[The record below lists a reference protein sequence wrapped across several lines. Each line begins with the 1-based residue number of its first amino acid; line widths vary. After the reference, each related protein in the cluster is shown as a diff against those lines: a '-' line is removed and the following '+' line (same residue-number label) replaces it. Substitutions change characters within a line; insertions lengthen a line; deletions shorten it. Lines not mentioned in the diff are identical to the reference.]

1 MNPCGSPAPCCCM
14 GPNTPSLLRFG
25 KGVVYAEI
33 HDRSAAKRTS
43 YGELPSRRHTLVHS
57 IASQVGVSHRENDI
71 YYSSGSLELQAVMC
85 HTFMV
90 LAYSAFL

>member
-14 GPNTPSLLRFG
+14 GPNMPSLLRSG

-33 HDRSAAKRTS
+33 HHRSAAKRTS

-71 YYSSGSLELQAVMC
+71 LLIRESRVASSDVPHLHGVGP
-85 HTFMV
+85 
-90 LAYSAFL
+90 